1 LTGARVKRRALTER
15 LAAEREERRRLGE
28 LIHDGPVQSLAA
40 ITQMLEAAAQAA
52 AAGDTTAAGTILTRA
67 TDVAREAAA
76 DLRELVDGIEPAA
89 LHERGFAA
97 AVRELA
103 DRVGARRAV
112 QIDLEVDA
120 GDSLGDGAQVGL
132 YQIVREALDQAV
144 RRGPPSRVTVAVR
157 PTPAGGAELVVADD
171 GSGER
176 RQAVLEGLA
185 ERAATLNGDLRVEQG
200 EGGGTS
206 ILVVVPPSAAQR

>member
-1 LTGARVKRRALTER
+1 
-15 LAAEREERRRLGE
+15 
-28 LIHDGPVQSLAA
+28 VQSLAA
-40 ITQMLEAAAQAA
+40 IAQMLEAAAQAA
-52 AAGDTTAAGTILTRA
+52 AAGDAESAGMILARA
-67 TDVAREAAA
+67 TDVAREASA

-89 LHERGFAA
+89 LHERGFSA

-103 DRVGARRAV
+103 ERVGGRRAA
-112 QIDLEVDA
+112 VDIELDVEA

-144 RRGPPSRVTVAVR
+144 RRGPPSRVAVSLR
-157 PTPAGGAELVVADD
+157 ATPSGGAELVVTDD

-185 ERAATLNGDLRVEQG
+185 ERAATLNGELRVAQG
-200 EGGGTS
+200 EAGGTS
-206 ILVVVPPSAAQR
+206 ISVLVPPSAARR